1 MHIAFVRYVTLDSDT
16 LSRPVLKP
24 GLGASA
30 APPGMEESMSTERA
44 YDALYGVILAA
55 QALSPAAVLYLNS
68 LI

>member
-1 MHIAFVRYVTLDSDT
+1 MN
-16 LSRPVLKP
+16 
-24 GLGASA
+24 
-30 APPGMEESMSTERA
+30 TERA